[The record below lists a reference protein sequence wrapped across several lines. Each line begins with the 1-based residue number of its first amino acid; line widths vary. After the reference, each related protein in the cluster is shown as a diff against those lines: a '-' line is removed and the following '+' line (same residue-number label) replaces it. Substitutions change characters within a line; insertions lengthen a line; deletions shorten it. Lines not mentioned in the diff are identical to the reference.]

1 MLHVLPTAGPAMPV
15 PDRVWRGL
23 WSFLRRDRATRPASP
38 RRFGD
43 PYASDHGLD
52 HSFNH
57 GFGHGP
63 HLDLDPDRA
72 RDHRRAPAHG
82 PAGGGF
88 GHAHHQPPTVT
99 ALYHAHRL
107 RMVRL
112 AVLLVDDLATA
123 EDVVQDAFT
132 ALYRRHGEHITEVDN
147 ALGYLRT
154 AVVNTS
160 RSVLRRRRTARAWT
174 PPGEADEPS
183 AEDHVVLDEAHR
195 EVLAALGRLTPRR
208 RQVLVLRYWGDLT
221 EAEIATTLGIS
232 RGSVKSNA
240 SRGLDALERILEG
253 RI

>member
-1 MLHVLPTAGPAMPV
+1 MLHLVPTAGPAMPV
-15 PDRVWRGL
+15 IDRVWRGL
-23 WSFLRRDRATRPASP
+23 WSLLRRDRSAPPVPPRPHKDLYK
-38 RRFGD
+38 D
-43 PYASDHGLD
+43 PYADPYAH
-52 HSFNH
+52 
-57 GFGHGP
+57 
-63 HLDLDPDRA
+63 DLVGREDP
-72 RDHRRAPAHG
+72 
-82 PAGGGF
+82 
-88 GHAHHQPPTVT
+88 PPTVT

-174 PPGEADEPS
+174 PTAPADVPS
-183 AEDHVVLDEAHR
+183 AEAHVVIDEAHR

-208 RQVLVLRYWGDLT
+208 RQVLVLRYWADLS
-221 EAEIATTLGIS
+221 EAEIASTLGIS
-232 RGSVKSNA
+232 RGAVKSNA

>member
-1 MLHVLPTAGPAMPV
+1 MLHLAPTVGPLMPGFG
-15 PDRVWRGL
+15 RAWRGL
-23 WSFLRRDRATRPASP
+23 WSLLLRRERSAPRLSP
-38 RRFGD
+38 SPYGSSHAHAYTYDHTGHGD
-43 PYASDHGLD
+43 P
-52 HSFNH
+52 
-57 GFGHGP
+57 
-63 HLDLDPDRA
+63 
-72 RDHRRAPAHG
+72 
-82 PAGGGF
+82 
-88 GHAHHQPPTVT
+88 QPPTVT
-99 ALYHAHRL
+99 ELYHAHRL

-132 ALYRRHGEHITEVDN
+132 ALYRRHGEQISEVDN

-174 PPGEADEPS
+174 PPTAADVPS
-183 AEDHVVLDEAHR
+183 AEAHVVLDEAHR

-208 RQVLVLRYWGDLT
+208 RQVLVLRYWADLS

-232 RGSVKSNA
+232 RGAVKSNA

>member
-1 MLHVLPTAGPAMPV
+1 MLHLAPPVGPLMPGSG
-15 PDRVWRGL
+15 RAWRGL
-23 WSFLRRDRATRPASP
+23 RSLLRLRREPAPPASP
-38 RRFGD
+38 RRHGSSYDAEFGPSYAQGHSYGQPD
-43 PYASDHGLD
+43 PG
-52 HSFNH
+52 
-57 GFGHGP
+57 
-63 HLDLDPDRA
+63 
-72 RDHRRAPAHG
+72 
-82 PAGGGF
+82 
-88 GHAHHQPPTVT
+88 PPTVT
-99 ALYHAHRL
+99 ELYHAHRL

-132 ALYRRHGEHITEVDN
+132 ALYRRHGERIAEVDN

-160 RSVLRRRRTARAWT
+160 RSVLRRRRTVRAWT
-174 PPGEADEPS
+174 PPAAVDVPS
-183 AEDHVVLDEAHR
+183 AESYVVLDEAHR

-208 RQVLVLRYWGDLT
+208 RQVLVLRYWADLS

-232 RGSVKSNA
+232 RGAVKSNA

>member
-1 MLHVLPTAGPAMPV
+1 MLHLVSTAGPLAPGHG
-15 PDRVWRGL
+15 RERRGPWWWL
-23 WSFLRRDRATRPASP
+23 LRRERPAPAAEPQP
-38 RRFGD
+38 RRFSYTYD
-43 PYASDHGLD
+43 PGHEGT
-52 HSFNH
+52 
-57 GFGHGP
+57 GPGHGES
-63 HLDLDPDRA
+63 
-72 RDHRRAPAHG
+72 G
-82 PAGGGF
+82 
-88 GHAHHQPPTVT
+88 QPPTVS

-112 AVLLVDDLATA
+112 AVLLVDDPATA

-132 ALYRRHGEHITEVDN
+132 ALYRRHGENITEVDN

-174 PPGEADEPS
+174 PPAAVDVPS
-183 AEDHVVLDEAHR
+183 AEAHVVLDEAHR

-208 RQVLVLRYWGDLT
+208 RQVLVLRYWADLS
-221 EAEIATTLGIS
+221 EAEIADTLGIS
-232 RGSVKSNA
+232 RGAVKSNA

>member
-1 MLHVLPTAGPAMPV
+1 MLRLASSVGPLTPGFGRA
-15 PDRVWRGL
+15 WRGL
-23 WSFLRRDRATRPASP
+23 WSLLHRERSAPPVSP
-38 RRFGD
+38 RSYGSAYGPSYGHSS
-43 PYASDHGLD
+43 PYGHT
-52 HSFNH
+52 
-57 GFGHGP
+57 GHG
-63 HLDLDPDRA
+63 DER
-72 RDHRRAPAHG
+72 
-82 PAGGGF
+82 
-88 GHAHHQPPTVT
+88 PPTVT
-99 ALYHAHRL
+99 ELYHAHRL

-132 ALYRRHGEHITEVDN
+132 ALYRRHGEQISEVDN

-160 RSVLRRRRTARAWT
+160 RSVLRRRRTVRAWT
-174 PPGEADEPS
+174 PPAAVDIPS

-208 RQVLVLRYWGDLT
+208 RQVLVLRYWADLS
-221 EAEIATTLGIS
+221 EAEIAATLGIS
-232 RGSVKSNA
+232 RGAVKSNA

>member
-1 MLHVLPTAGPAMPV
+1 MLQLASPVGPLTPGFGRA
-15 PDRVWRGL
+15 WRGL
-23 WSFLRRDRATRPASP
+23 WSLLRRERSAPATSP
-38 RRFGD
+38 RSRPD
-43 PYASDHGLD
+43 PYGSSYGPPYSHDHDHTGLGAS
-52 HSFNH
+52 
-57 GFGHGP
+57 
-63 HLDLDPDRA
+63 R
-72 RDHRRAPAHG
+72 
-82 PAGGGF
+82 
-88 GHAHHQPPTVT
+88 PPTVT
-99 ALYHAHRL
+99 ELYHAHRL

-132 ALYRRHGEHITEVDN
+132 ALYRRHGEQITEVDN

-160 RSVLRRRRTARAWT
+160 RSVLRRRRTVRAWT
-174 PPGEADEPS
+174 PPTAADIPS

-208 RQVLVLRYWGDLT
+208 RQVLVLRYWADLS
-221 EAEIATTLGIS
+221 EAEIAATLGIS
-232 RGSVKSNA
+232 RGAVKSNA